1 MEQIYSHFPI
11 LQVVVPLILAPICVV
26 IGRSTASWLITFFA
40 SVTSLV
46 IALSLLFSVS
56 NGSAISYHIGGWP
69 PPIGIEYVV
78 DSANAFLLVL
88 VSGISSIVLLYARD
102 QITFEIDKEN
112 HTLFYTCYLLC
123 LTGLLGVLI
132 TGDIFNVFVFLEI
145 C

>member
-26 IGRSTASWLITFFA
+26 IGRSTASWLIAFFA

-56 NGSAISYHIGGWP
+56 DGSSISYHIGGWP

-88 VSGISSIVLLYARD
+88 VCNGNKMANNVAGTEPYDLLPRIVVWNGSG
-102 QITFEIDKEN
+102 
-112 HTLFYTCYLLC
+112 
-123 LTGLLGVLI
+123 
-132 TGDIFNVFVFLEI
+132 LEGA
-145 C
+145 